1 MLSIS
6 VKEFLFW
13 KNKQLS
19 KGGDQQSFDVLLDC
33 IGGISTSDLN
43 MKILN
48 PKENLHLKKNL
59 EFLESLWEEQ
69 LLKACP
75 IQYLCG
81 ITFWRDLKLKV
92 TNKVLIPRPETE
104 LIVDIVF
111 NIFKKK
117 SEKLFFA
124 ELGTGSGAISIALA
138 LAYPF
143 SFGVATDIDQ
153 DALEIATK
161 NYKIFSNQSNLKF
174 FCGNWWSPLESFKG
188 KIDLAISNPPYI
200 PRDTYEKLPKEVK
213 NFEPKIALLGGDDG
227 LKHIREIILKAPLF
241 LKEKGWLILENHFDQ
256 SEKVKKLLI
265 KIIILN
271 LSINYFF
278 TLLIHS
284 FLLVNLIIYLL

>member
-1 MLSIS
+1 MLCIS

-13 KNKQLS
+13 KKKQLS
-19 KGGDQQSFDVLLDC
+19 KGGDQQSFAVLLDC
-33 IGGISTSDLN
+33 IGGISISDLN
-43 MKILN
+43 LITIN
-48 PKENLHLKKNL
+48 PRGKLHLKKNL
-59 EFLESLWEEQ
+59 EFLESVWDDHLIRS
-69 LLKACP
+69 CP

-111 NIFKKK
+111 NLFQKK

-138 LAYPF
+138 LAYPL
-143 SFGVATDIDQ
+143 SEGVATDIDQ

-161 NYKIFSNQSNLKF
+161 NFINSSKQSNLKF
-174 FCGNWWSPLESFKG
+174 YCGNWWSPLESFKG

-213 NFEPKIALLGGDDG
+213 NFEPKVALFGGEDG
-227 LKHIREIILKAPLF
+227 LDHFREIIQKAPLF
-241 LKEKGWLILENHFDQ
+241 LKDNAWLILENHFDQ
-256 SEKVKKLLI
+256 SEKVKQLLI
-265 KIIILN
+265 KNKFTSIEIVKD
-271 LSINYFF
+271 LSGIGRF
-278 TLLIHS
+278 TIGR
-284 FLLVNLIIYLL
+284 YK

>member
-1 MLSIS
+1 MLGVSL
-6 VKEFLFW
+6 EELLFW
-13 KNKQLS
+13 KKKQLS
-19 KGGDQQSFDVLLDC
+19 KGGDQQSFAVLLDC

-43 MKILN
+43 SKRIN
-48 PKENLHLKKNL
+48 PEGKLQLKNNL
-59 EFLESLWEEQ
+59 EFLESVWDDH
-69 LLKACP
+69 LLKSCP

-111 NIFKKK
+111 NIFRKK

-138 LAYPF
+138 IAYPL
-143 SFGVATDIDQ
+143 SDGIATDIDQ

-161 NYKIFSNQSNLKF
+161 NYLNSSKKSNLKF
-174 FCGNWWSPLESFKG
+174 YCGNWWSPLESFKG
-188 KIDLAISNPPYI
+188 QLDLVISNPPYI

-213 NFEPKIALLGGDDG
+213 NFEPKVALLGGEDG
-227 LKHIREIILKAPLF
+227 LDHIREIIQKAPLF

-256 SEKVKKLLI
+256 SEKVKQLLI
-265 KIIILN
+265 KSKFTSIDIVKD
-271 LSINYFF
+271 LSGIGRF
-278 TLLIHS
+278 TIGR
-284 FLLVNLIIYLL
+284 YK